1 MTISTQLPEATQ
13 QDSLRDFQRI
23 PGIGPSMADD
33 LWRLGYRSVAELQG
47 EEPEAMYQRLCE
59 LSGGHVDRCVL
70 YVFRCSVYFASNEA
84 HDLELLKW
92 WNWSDQRMATRT
104 QPGA

>member
-1 MTISTQLPEATQ
+1 MTISAQLPEATQ

-23 PGIGPSMADD
+23 PGIGLSMADD
-33 LWRLGYRSVAELQG
+33 LWLLGYRSVAELQG

-70 YVFRCSVYFASNEA
+70 YVFRCAVYFASNEA
-84 HDLELLKW
+84 RDPELLKW
-92 WNWSDQRMATRT
+92 WNWSDQRMAGRA
-104 QPGA
+104 QVNP